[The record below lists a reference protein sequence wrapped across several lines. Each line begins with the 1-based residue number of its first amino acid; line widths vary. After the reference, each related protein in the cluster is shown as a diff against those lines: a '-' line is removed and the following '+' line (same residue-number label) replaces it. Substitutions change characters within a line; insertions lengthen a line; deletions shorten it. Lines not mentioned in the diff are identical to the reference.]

1 MTKTRSIVYAAC
13 LITAAALTSRP
24 ALAGPVLFSTLGPS
38 NEFDGTIGYF
48 IDGNGSGFFNQVIA
62 DPFAL
67 GAGATVGDAV
77 LAMGNFAGGNNAV
90 NVYIES
96 DSGGSPGGILAAL
109 SQVGTIPAWDNV
121 SGGGLVTFTCSGGG
135 CTLGAGSYWLVAV
148 EPDSGTEQ
156 VWDFAYLDA
165 PTNDFFNQAGSATGP
180 WTSASGTNNAYR
192 IDAADTATP
201 EPGSLILLGTG
212 LLGLGLVRR
221 RRSS

>member
-13 LITAAALTSRP
+13 LITTAALTSRP

-38 NEFDGTIGYF
+38 NEFDGTTGYF

-109 SQVGTIPAWDNV
+109 
-121 SGGGLVTFTCSGGG
+121 
-135 CTLGAGSYWLVAV
+135 
-148 EPDSGTEQ
+148 
-156 VWDFAYLDA
+156 
-165 PTNDFFNQAGSATGP
+165 
-180 WTSASGTNNAYR
+180 
-192 IDAADTATP
+192 
-201 EPGSLILLGTG
+201 
-212 LLGLGLVRR
+212 
-221 RRSS
+221 